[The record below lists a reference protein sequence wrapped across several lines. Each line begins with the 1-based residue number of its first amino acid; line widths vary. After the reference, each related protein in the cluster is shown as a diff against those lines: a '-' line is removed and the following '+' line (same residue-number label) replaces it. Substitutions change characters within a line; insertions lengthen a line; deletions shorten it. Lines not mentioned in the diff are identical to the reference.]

1 MPIIG
6 SYWHLLW
13 HDYEYPY
20 NGIIHYV
27 NKLQSKIVTC
37 YFGSHKTII
46 ANDYKSIKEVLTKQ
60 EFNGRPINVDIVL
73 QRAFG
78 KSLGIFSV
86 IFLKKIKYIS
96 NKNTKINAFHIFN

>member
-1 MPIIG
+1 MPIVG

-13 HDYEYPY
+13 HDYKYPS
-20 NGIIHYV
+20 NGIIYYV

-37 YFGSHKTII
+37 YFGGFKTII

-60 EFNGRPINVDIVL
+60 EFDGRPIGIDIVL

-78 KSLGIFSV
+78 KSLGIFS
-86 IFLKKIKYIS
+86 
-96 NKNTKINAFHIFN
+96 